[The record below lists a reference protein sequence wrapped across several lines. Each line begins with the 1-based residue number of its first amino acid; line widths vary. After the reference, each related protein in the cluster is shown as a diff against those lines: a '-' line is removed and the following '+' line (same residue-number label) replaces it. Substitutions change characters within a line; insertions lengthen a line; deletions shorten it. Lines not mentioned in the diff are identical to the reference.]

1 MTAILFP
8 GQGSQYIGMA
18 KDFYDEFAIARE
30 TFERIENSVNINLR
44 DIIFNNESELINITK
59 YTQLAIYSS
68 SMCIFNVL
76 KNEIDIDKLFIKYS
90 LGHSLG
96 EYSALT
102 ASNAISI
109 EDCSNLLK
117 KRGELMQNA
126 FKENMSGMVAII
138 GLNCTKVEKIITDNK
153 LKVEVANDNSPMQ
166 VVISGIKEDLLK
178 AENVIMK
185 NGAKKF
191 VHLNVSSAFHS
202 KLMKNAEEKMK
213 SLLNKVN
220 FQNPSYYI
228 ISNFSAKET
237 KDSKIIYS
245 NLSKQMSNKVRW
257 VESIE
262 CLENLN
268 ESEIIEIGPGN
279 VLSGLIRRISNK
291 FTLFNINSVEDLYN
305 FVKEVKNE

>member
-30 TFERIENSVNINLR
+30 TFEKIENSVKINLR

-213 SLLNKVN
+213 LLLNKVN

>member
-1 MTAILFP
+1 MTALLFP

-18 KDFYDEFAIARE
+18 KEFHDEFAIARE
-30 TFERIENSVNINLR
+30 TFEKIENSVKINLR

-220 FQNPSYYI
+220 FQNSSYYI

-237 KDSKIIYS
+237 KDSKIIYN
-245 NLSKQMSNKVRW
+245 NLTKQMSNKVRW
-257 VESIE
+257 VESIK

-268 ESEIIEIGPGN
+268 ESKIIEIGPGN
-279 VLSGLIRRISNK
+279 VLSSLIKRISKN
-291 FTLFNINSVEDLYN
+291 FMIININSIKDLDN
-305 FVKEVKNE
+305 FNAI